1 MTGTDGAPDDRPA
14 ASDAGPLT
22 PTILAATGLEA
33 RAVRR
38 TLPWARVVRT
48 GMALSRLP
56 AGDGSLAGPVVAC
69 GLAGSLRAD
78 LPTGT
83 VLVPRRVLRPGGR
96 WLECDPELVESLA
109 AAARRLGHEPRL
121 DPMATAETLL
131 TGAARRP
138 WAERGCVGVDMET
151 GLLQVERVAT
161 VRVVLD
167 TPERELH
174 PAWRRPL
181 TALWQPAAWA
191 QLPWLALE
199 ARRCAR
205 LAAGVLAAALSGGG
219 R

>member
-1 MTGTDGAPDDRPA
+1 MTGTEGAPADRPA
-14 ASDAGPLT
+14 APGAEPLT

-38 TLPWARVVRT
+38 TLPRARVVRT

-56 AGDGSLAGPVVAC
+56 AGDVSLAGAVVAC
-69 GLAGSLRAD
+69 GLAGSLRAE
-78 LPTGT
+78 LPAGT
-83 VLVPRRVLRPGGR
+83 VLVPRRVLRPDGR
-96 WLECDPELVESLA
+96 WLECDPALVESLA

-121 DPMATAETLL
+121 GPMATAETLV
-131 TGAARRP
+131 TGAARRA
-138 WAERGCVGVDMET
+138 WAARGCLGVDMET

-174 PAWRRPL
+174 PAWRRPV
-181 TALWQPAAWA
+181 TALWRPAAWA
-191 QLPWLALE
+191 QLPWLAVE

-205 LAAGVLAAALSGGG
+205 LAAGVLAAALSAGG